1 MPNITPF
8 FQAFG
13 PLLFGRGPGSQIG
26 KVKRLGSLGELCELF
41 GEFLPDRLLSMSEEG
56 ANSRD
61 RIFTPKV
68 SFWAFV
74 SQVLDVGSASRDGSP
89 VSFPCNSPPPPR
101 WCASDCPERSR
112 RGEAWWR
119 WMQKDRTEEPAL
131 SPSNYC

>member
-8 FQAFG
+8 LQAFG
-13 PLLFGRGPGSQIG
+13 PLLFGRTERSQLER
-26 KVKRLGSLGELCELF
+26 VNQLDSLGELYELF

-74 SQVLDVGSASRDGSP
+74 SQVLDVGSASRDGLI
-89 VSFPCNSPPPPR
+89 FPRKCGL
-101 WCASDCPERSR
+101 DC
-112 RGEAWWR
+112 W
-119 WMQKDRTEEPAL
+119 
-131 SPSNYC
+131 